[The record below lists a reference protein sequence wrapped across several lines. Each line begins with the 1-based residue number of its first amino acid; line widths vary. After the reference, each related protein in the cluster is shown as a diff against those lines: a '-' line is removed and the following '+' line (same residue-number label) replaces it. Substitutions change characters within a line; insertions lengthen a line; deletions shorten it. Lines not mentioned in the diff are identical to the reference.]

1 MVVFLLL
8 IIACCLLFGSQAT
21 KDGCL
26 SIFIAIFMLAMFAWV
41 LGSCGMI

>member
-26 SIFIAIFMLAMFAWV
+26 SVFVTLIMLAMFGW
-41 LGSCGMI
+41 LLSSCGML